1 MGCQSR
7 RGSGERLRSGDGK
20 RRWHACGGW
29 RVAEAT
35 MKQIVKEVG
44 ELVKKEFNTEK
55 VILFGSFASG
65 EPSPGSDLDILV
77 IMDTKLKPYKQSA
90 LIRMRLDEKL
100 GVKVPID
107 LIVRTPQQINER
119 LNLGDFFI
127 KNILTK
133 GVHL

>member
-1 MGCQSR
+1 MN
-7 RGSGERLRSGDGK
+7 K
-20 RRWHACGGW
+20 
-29 RVAEAT
+29 
-35 MKQIVKEVG
+35 IIKEVG
-44 ELVKKEFNTEK
+44 ELVRKEFNAED

-127 KNILTK
+127 KNILTN

>member
-1 MGCQSR
+1 
-7 RGSGERLRSGDGK
+7 
-20 RRWHACGGW
+20 
-29 RVAEAT
+29 

-44 ELVKKEFNTEK
+44 ELVKKEFNVEK

-65 EPSPGSDLDILV
+65 EPSPSSDLNILV

-90 LIRMRLDEKL
+90 LIRMMLDEKL

-127 KNILTK
+127 KNILTN
-133 GVHL
+133 GVNL

>member
-1 MGCQSR
+1 
-7 RGSGERLRSGDGK
+7 
-20 RRWHACGGW
+20 
-29 RVAEAT
+29 VAEVT

-44 ELVKKEFNTEK
+44 ELVKKEFNVEK

-65 EPSPGSDLDILV
+65 EPSPSSDLDILV
-77 IMDTKLKPYKQSA
+77 IMDTKLKPYKQST

-127 KNILTK
+127 KNILTN
-133 GVHL
+133 GVNL

>member
-1 MGCQSR
+1 
-7 RGSGERLRSGDGK
+7 
-20 RRWHACGGW
+20 
-29 RVAEAT
+29 

-44 ELVKKEFNTEK
+44 ELVKKEFSTEE

-65 EPSPGSDLDILV
+65 EPSPSSDLDILV
-77 IMDTKLKPYKQSA
+77 IMDTKLKPYKQSS

-107 LIVRTPQQINER
+107 LIVRTPQQISER

>member
-1 MGCQSR
+1 MR
-7 RGSGERLRSGDGK
+7 K
-20 RRWHACGGW
+20 
-29 RVAEAT
+29 
-35 MKQIVKEVG
+35 IIKEVG
-44 ELVKKEFNTEK
+44 ELVKKEFDVEE

-65 EPSPGSDLDILV
+65 KPSQSSDLDILV

-90 LIRMRLDEKL
+90 LIRMQLDKKL

-127 KNILTK
+127 KNILTN